1 MRSHRPRTGDRN
13 SNERAKRIRLAGGGG
28 DRTSVSTPRSG
39 SPPGT
44 AAGASGLCVQALA
57 RHRRWWRDPPI
68 GATLVRSARPLFGPR
83 FLGRSP
89 LVEAATRAVSLRSLE
104 VGLLTN
110 GFRPRGRPRL
120 RRVGGGSIGDA
131 FDSLHGPALIRTG
144 VPSPARLLRRPGGPT
159 GGELDPNR
167 QDRTRMNL
175 VKSAWP
181 RSRRRRHDTSVQA
194 RGSFGAPNPSSCR
207 VEPTRV
213 TQLDDHSY
221 PLEAPSFGEITF
233 RGETQ

>member
-1 MRSHRPRTGDRN
+1 MRPSSCSTSSLVARSPNRSHARSICSTAFRSSFSRT
-13 SNERAKRIRLAGGGG
+13 I
-28 DRTSVSTPRSG
+28 T
-39 SPPGT
+39 
-44 AAGASGLCVQALA
+44 
-57 RHRRWWRDPPI
+57 
-68 GATLVRSARPLFGPR
+68 
-83 FLGRSP
+83 LGRSRDP
-89 LVEAATRAVSLRSLE
+89 SRFSTLSRSWAAHQWIPSTWATSP
-104 VGLLTN
+104 TTCC
-110 GFRPRGRPRL
+110 GR
-120 RRVGGGSIGDA
+120 IDGDA
-131 FDSLHGPALIRTG
+131 FDSLHGPASIRTG

-207 VEPTRV
+207 EEPTRV